1 MEQEAKRLLMDRL
14 DRSLLNHVIT
24 LGHKDGG
31 PSIGDAYELQDL
43 AERHYYLKVEHEFT
57 AAEVEALL
65 SFADPLVVA
74 AACWEDN
81 GHKHSF
87 PICELL
93 NEIGA
98 YQRFPMKEDTNTQSQ
113 EQLVEAV
120 KAVLDQEM
128 LEYRTSLLSKGKTE
142 LIEKSC
148 EIAAIQEAYSYMTE
162 SFNYTYGEANL
173 LLQLSNP
180 LEYIA
185 SQCLLESDLVGK
197 NGATLEEIVLNLQ
210 ETKFLRSV
218 QKAEADVSARSKK
231 PSIREQIQ
239 KASQKIGCRPP
250 QKGTSQ
256 QKDTPNL

>member
-1 MEQEAKRLLMDRL
+1 MNRL
-14 DRSLLNHVIT
+14 DRSLLNHVVT

-43 AERHYYLKVEHEFT
+43 AERHFYLKAEHEFT
-57 AAEVEALL
+57 PAEVEALL
-65 SFADPLVVA
+65 SFADPAAVA

-81 GHKHSF
+81 GHRHSF

-148 EIAAIQEAYSYMTE
+148 EIAAMKNAHTFMMSDYEFEKGDAETLLRMEKPLRFVASLWPTGIDPPFDMSDLISESIGTAGAYQQEGKPAIQESTRQ
-162 SFNYTYGEANL
+162 G
-173 LLQLSNP
+173 
-180 LEYIA
+180 
-185 SQCLLESDLVGK
+185 
-197 NGATLEEIVLNLQ
+197 
-210 ETKFLRSV
+210 
-218 QKAEADVSARSKK
+218 K
-231 PSIREQIQ
+231 PSLQGQLRAAMQEVKQ
-239 KASQKIGCRPP
+239 RPTHEGNA
-250 QKGTSQ
+250 KTG
-256 QKDTPNL
+256 DTR

>member
-1 MEQEAKRLLMDRL
+1 MDRL
-14 DRSLLNHVIT
+14 DRSLLNHVVT

-43 AERHYYLKVEHEFT
+43 AERHFYLKAEHEFT
-57 AAEVEALL
+57 PAEVEALL
-65 SFADPLVVA
+65 SFADPLAVA

-98 YQRFPMKEDTNTQSQ
+98 YQRFPMKEDVNTQSQ

-148 EIAAIQEAYSYMTE
+148 EIAAMKNAHTFMMSDYEFEKGDAETLLRMEKPLRFVASLWPTGIAPPFDMSDLISESIGTTGAYQQEDRPAIQESTR
-162 SFNYTYGEANL
+162 
-173 LLQLSNP
+173 
-180 LEYIA
+180 
-185 SQCLLESDLVGK
+185 
-197 NGATLEEIVLNLQ
+197 Q
-210 ETKFLRSV
+210 E
-218 QKAEADVSARSKK
+218 K
-231 PSIREQIQ
+231 PSLQGQLRAAMQEVKQ
-239 KASQKIGCRPP
+239 RPTHEGNA
-250 QKGTSQ
+250 KTG
-256 QKDTPNL
+256 DTR

>member
-1 MEQEAKRLLMDRL
+1 MDRL
-14 DRSLLNHVIT
+14 DRSLLNHVVT

-43 AERHYYLKVEHEFT
+43 AERHFYLKAEHKFT
-57 AAEVEALL
+57 PAEVEALL
-65 SFADPLVVA
+65 SFADPLAVA

-148 EIAAIQEAYSYMTE
+148 EIAAMKNAHTFMMSDYEFEKGDAETLLRMEKPLRFVASLWPTGIDPPFDMSDLISESIGTAGAYQQEDKPAIQESTR
-162 SFNYTYGEANL
+162 
-173 LLQLSNP
+173 
-180 LEYIA
+180 
-185 SQCLLESDLVGK
+185 
-197 NGATLEEIVLNLQ
+197 Q
-210 ETKFLRSV
+210 E
-218 QKAEADVSARSKK
+218 K
-231 PSIREQIQ
+231 PSLQGQLRAAMQEVKQ
-239 KASQKIGCRPP
+239 RPTHE
-250 QKGTSQ
+250 GNARTG
-256 QKDTPNL
+256 DAL

>member
-1 MEQEAKRLLMDRL
+1 MNRL
-14 DRSLLNHVIT
+14 DRSLLNHVVT

-43 AERHYYLKVEHEFT
+43 AERHFYLKAEHEFT
-57 AAEVEALL
+57 PAEVEALL
-65 SFADPLVVA
+65 SFADPLAVA

-81 GHKHSF
+81 GHRHSF

-148 EIAAIQEAYSYMTE
+148 EIAAMKNAHTFMMSDYEFEKGDAETLLRMEKPLRFVASLWPTGIEPPFDMSDLISESIGTAGAYQQEGKPAIQE
-162 SFNYTYGEANL
+162 
-173 LLQLSNP
+173 
-180 LEYIA
+180 
-185 SQCLLESDLVGK
+185 
-197 NGATLEEIVLNLQ
+197 
-210 ETKFLRSV
+210 
-218 QKAEADVSARSKK
+218 SARQGK
-231 PSIREQIQ
+231 PSLQGQLRAAMQEVKQ
-239 KASQKIGCRPP
+239 RPTHEGNA
-250 QKGTSQ
+250 KTG
-256 QKDTPNL
+256 DTR

>member
-1 MEQEAKRLLMDRL
+1 MEIDARRQLIEEL
-14 DRSLLNHVIT
+14 DRSLLDHT
-24 LGHKDGG
+24 AALGQKEGG
-31 PSIGDAYELQDL
+31 PTIGDAYELQGM

-65 SFADPLVVA
+65 AFADPLAVA

-98 YQRFPMKEDTNTQSQ
+98 YQRFPMKEDVNTQSQ

-148 EIAAIQEAYSYMTE
+148 EIAAMKNAHTFMMSDYEFEKGDAETLLRMEKPLRFVASLWPTGIDPPFDMSDLISESIGTAGAYQQVDKPAIQE
-162 SFNYTYGEANL
+162 
-173 LLQLSNP
+173 
-180 LEYIA
+180 
-185 SQCLLESDLVGK
+185 
-197 NGATLEEIVLNLQ
+197 
-210 ETKFLRSV
+210 
-218 QKAEADVSARSKK
+218 SARPGK
-231 PSIREQIQ
+231 PSLQGQLRAAMQEVKQ
-239 KASQKIGCRPP
+239 RPTHE
-250 QKGTSQ
+250 GTA
-256 QKDTPNL
+256 KTGDAR

>member
-1 MEQEAKRLLMDRL
+1 MEIDARRQLIEEL
-14 DRSLLNHVIT
+14 DRSLLDHT
-24 LGHKDGG
+24 AALGQKEGG
-31 PSIGDAYELQDL
+31 PTIGDAYELQGM

-65 SFADPLVVA
+65 SFADPLA

-98 YQRFPMKEDTNTQSQ
+98 YQRFPMKEDVNTQSQ

-148 EIAAIQEAYSYMTE
+148 EIAAMKNAHTFMMSDYEFEKGDAET
-162 SFNYTYGEANL
+162 L
-173 LLQLSNP
+173 LRMEKP
-180 LEYIA
+180 LRFVA
-185 SQCLLESDLVGK
+185 SLWPTGIDPRLICP
-197 NGATLEEIVLNLQ
+197 T
-210 ETKFLRSV
+210 
-218 QKAEADVSARSKK
+218 
-231 PSIREQIQ
+231 
-239 KASQKIGCRPP
+239 
-250 QKGTSQ
+250 
-256 QKDTPNL
+256 

>member
-1 MEQEAKRLLMDRL
+1 MDRL
-14 DRSLLNHVIT
+14 DRSLLNHVVT

-43 AERHYYLKVEHEFT
+43 AERHFYLKAEHEFT
-57 AAEVEALL
+57 PAEVEALL
-65 SFADPLVVA
+65 SFADPLAVA

-148 EIAAIQEAYSYMTE
+148 EIAAMKNAHTFMMSDYEFEKGDAETLLCMEKPLRFVASLWPTGIDPPFDMSDLISESIGTAGAYQQEDKPAIQESTR
-162 SFNYTYGEANL
+162 
-173 LLQLSNP
+173 
-180 LEYIA
+180 
-185 SQCLLESDLVGK
+185 
-197 NGATLEEIVLNLQ
+197 Q
-210 ETKFLRSV
+210 E
-218 QKAEADVSARSKK
+218 K
-231 PSIREQIQ
+231 PSLQGQLRAAMQEVKQ
-239 KASQKIGCRPP
+239 RPTHEGNA
-250 QKGTSQ
+250 KTG
-256 QKDTPNL
+256 DTR

>member
-1 MEQEAKRLLMDRL
+1 MEIDARRQLIEEL
-14 DRSLLNHVIT
+14 DRSLLDHT
-24 LGHKDGG
+24 AALGQKEGG
-31 PSIGDAYELQDL
+31 PTIGDAYELQGM

-65 SFADPLVVA
+65 AFADPLAVA

-98 YQRFPMKEDTNTQSQ
+98 YQRFPMKEDVNTQSQ

-148 EIAAIQEAYSYMTE
+148 EIAAMKNAHTFMMSDYEFEKGDAETLLRMEKPLRFVASLWPTGIDPPFDMSDLISESIGTAGAYQQEDKPAIQE
-162 SFNYTYGEANL
+162 
-173 LLQLSNP
+173 
-180 LEYIA
+180 
-185 SQCLLESDLVGK
+185 
-197 NGATLEEIVLNLQ
+197 
-210 ETKFLRSV
+210 
-218 QKAEADVSARSKK
+218 SARPGK
-231 PSIREQIQ
+231 PSLQGQLRAAMQEVKQ
-239 KASQKIGCRPP
+239 RPTHE
-250 QKGTSQ
+250 GTA
-256 QKDTPNL
+256 KTGDAR